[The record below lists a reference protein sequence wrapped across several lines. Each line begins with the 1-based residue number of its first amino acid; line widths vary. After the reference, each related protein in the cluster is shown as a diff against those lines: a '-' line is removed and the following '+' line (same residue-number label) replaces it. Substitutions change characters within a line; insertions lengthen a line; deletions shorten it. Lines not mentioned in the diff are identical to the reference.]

1 MAVHTHLR
9 RTSVCGVEK
18 AKHELGQVW
27 TAMHNTGLVILASV
41 LCAAT
46 ARTLA
51 FNPPVHELHPIP
63 HIIHQTWTNT
73 STPEAQTR
81 RLNSWRAAHPHWEYK
96 CAAPSALP
104 VHLPSMGA

>member
-1 MAVHTHLR
+1 
-9 RTSVCGVEK
+9 
-18 AKHELGQVW
+18 
-27 TAMHNTGLVILASV
+27 MHNTGLVILASV

>member
-1 MAVHTHLR
+1 MRSARL
-9 RTSVCGVEK
+9 
-18 AKHELGQVW
+18 L
-27 TAMHNTGLVILASV
+27 ILASV
-41 LCAAT
+41 LCSAA

-73 STPEAQTR
+73 STPEAQSR

-96 CAAPSALP
+96 CVPALCPAA
-104 VHLPSMGA
+104 HLLSIGA